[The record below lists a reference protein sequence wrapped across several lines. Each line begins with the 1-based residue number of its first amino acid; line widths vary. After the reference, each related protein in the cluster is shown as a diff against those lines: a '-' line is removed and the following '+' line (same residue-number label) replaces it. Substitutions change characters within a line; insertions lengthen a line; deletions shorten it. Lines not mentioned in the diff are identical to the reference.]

1 MRKSRAS
8 LLMSTAV
15 TTVVLG
21 VPSAY
26 AQAQSRESLTL
37 EEVIVTAQ
45 KRRQVLL
52 DVPQSV
58 SVVDGGLLERQQAS
72 SFQDYL
78 KLVPGLQLTQD
89 QPGVGRLVLRGV
101 NTGGVASTVAVY
113 VDETPFGSSS
123 GLVNGAV
130 LAGDFDTFD
139 MERIEVL
146 RGPQGTLYGASS
158 LGGVLKFVTN
168 PPRTDKFE
176 ARVRTSVESVSG
188 GDIGYSGVGML
199 NAPLSE
205 TFAIRATGYYR
216 EQGGFI
222 DSIGTAGSDRAKDIN
237 DSESYGGRVSA
248 LFNPSDAVSLR
259 LSAVLQNRRTNA
271 STTVESN
278 PNTLKTLYG
287 TESQARFVP
296 EFTDIDYRLY
306 NLTADFD
313 LGFATLTS
321 STSYNE
327 LDEPFRA
334 DLTSQL
340 SALLQAILGVPN
352 ELLQDQTTGYEKTTQ
367 ELRLASPSSET
378 FEWLI
383 GGYFTKEKGRILQ
396 HIDAVTPGTLTPIAG
411 LPLLADL
418 SLRSEYEEYALFAS
432 GTVHFNDMFDLTLGA
447 RYSENDQEAAQI
459 ARGALAAG
467 VPPFASS
474 ESSED
479 VVTYSL
485 APKIKF
491 SDHSALYARVSTGFR
506 PGGPNVLPPNP
517 PPNVPTTYDSDEVT
531 SYEVGF
537 KTESSDRA
545 VTFDLAF
552 FHIDWEDIQLFAQV
566 NNFGVNINGGQ
577 AVSDGL
583 EFTLA
588 SRMASGLSLSL
599 NGAYTDTELKDDTN
613 TLTGGYEGDE
623 LPYTPKLSVN
633 ANADYE
639 WSIGAQSTAYVGGSV
654 RYLSDQ
660 TAAYNNA
667 FRVANGRQREVQSY
681 EVVDLQAGV
690 DFGRYS
696 IELYAKNVTDSDGR
710 TSAAGVG
717 AYPNGAIGTGII
729 RPRTIGLTFGVSF
742 E

>member
-1 MRKSRAS
+1 MSRAS

-15 TTVVLG
+15 STVVLG

-26 AQAQSRESLTL
+26 AQTERSKESLTL

-58 SVVDGGLLERQQAS
+58 SVVDGGSLERQQAS

-123 GLVNGAV
+123 GLVNGAI

-168 PPRTDKFE
+168 PPQTEKFE
-176 ARVRTSVESVSG
+176 ARVRTSVESLSG

-199 NAPLSE
+199 NVPVSE

-248 LFNPSDAVSLR
+248 LFTPSDAVSVR
-259 LSAVLQNRRTNA
+259 LTAIMQDRSTNA

-278 PNTLKTLYG
+278 ATTLKTLYG
-287 TESQARFVP
+287 TESQSRYVP
-296 EFTDIDYRLY
+296 EYTDIDYRLY
-306 NLTADFD
+306 NATADFD

-334 DLTSQL
+334 DLTAQL
-340 SALLQAILGVPN
+340 SGLLAGPFGPN
-352 ELLQDQTTGYEKTTQ
+352 ELYQDQTTGYEKTTQ
-367 ELRLASPSSET
+367 ELRLASPTSDT
-378 FEWLI
+378 LEWLI
-383 GGYFTKEKGRILQ
+383 GGYYTKEEGKILQ
-396 HIDAVTPGTLTPIAG
+396 DIQAVIPGTLTPIAG
-411 LPLLADL
+411 LPVLANL
-418 SLRSEYEEYALFAS
+418 SLRSNYKEYALFAT

-447 RYSENDQEAAQI
+447 RYSENDQD
-459 ARGALAAG
+459 ARQLATGILAAG
-467 VPPFASS
+467 VPPVAVSD
-474 ESSED
+474 SSED
-479 VVTYSL
+479 VVTYSI
-485 APKIKF
+485 APKYKL

-517 PPNVPTTYDSDEVT
+517 PANVPRTYDSDEVT

-577 AVSDGL
+577 ATSDGL
-583 EFTLA
+583 EFTLS

-599 NGAYTDTELKDDTN
+599 NGAYTDTELQDDTN
-613 TLTGGYEGDE
+613 TLTGGYKGDE
-623 LPYTPKLSVN
+623 LPYTPELSIN

-667 FRVANGRQREVQSY
+667 FRVTNGHQREISSY

-717 AYPNGAIGTGII
+717 AYPAGAIGTGII
-729 RPRTIGLTFGVSF
+729 RPRTLGITFGFSF

>member
-1 MRKSRAS
+1 MRMSRAS

-15 TTVVLG
+15 STVVLG

-26 AQAQSRESLTL
+26 AQTERSKESLTL

-58 SVVDGGLLERQQAS
+58 SVVDGGSLERQQAS

-123 GLVNGAV
+123 GLVNGAI

-168 PPRTDKFE
+168 PPQTEKFE
-176 ARVRTSVESVSG
+176 ARVRTSVESLSG
-188 GDIGYSGVGML
+188 GDIGYSGVGMV
-199 NAPLSE
+199 NVPVSE

-248 LFNPSDAVSLR
+248 LFTPSDAVSVR
-259 LSAVLQNRRTNA
+259 LTAIMQDRSTNA

-278 PNTLKTLYG
+278 ATTLKTLYG
-287 TESQARFVP
+287 TESQSRYVP
-296 EFTDIDYRLY
+296 EYTDIDYRLY
-306 NLTADFD
+306 NATADFD

-334 DLTSQL
+334 DLTAQL
-340 SALLQAILGVPN
+340 SGLLAGLIGPN
-352 ELLQDQTTGYEKTTQ
+352 ELYQDQTTGYEKATQ
-367 ELRLASPSSET
+367 ELRLASPTSDT

-383 GGYFTKEKGRILQ
+383 GGYYTKEEGKILQ
-396 HIDAVTPGTLTPIAG
+396 DIQAVTPGTLTPIAG
-411 LPLLADL
+411 LPVLANL
-418 SLRSEYEEYALFAS
+418 SLRSNYKEYALFAT

-447 RYSENDQEAAQI
+447 RYSENDQD
-459 ARGALAAG
+459 ARQLATGILAAG
-467 VPPFASS
+467 VPPVAVSD
-474 ESSED
+474 SSED
-479 VVTYSL
+479 VVTYSI
-485 APKIKF
+485 APKYKL

-517 PPNVPTTYDSDEVT
+517 PANVPRTYDSDEVT

-577 AVSDGL
+577 ATSDGL
-583 EFTLA
+583 EFTLS

-613 TLTGGYEGDE
+613 TLTGGYKGDE
-623 LPYTPKLSVN
+623 LPYTPELSIN

-667 FRVANGRQREVQSY
+667 FRVTNGHQREISSY

-717 AYPNGAIGTGII
+717 AYPAGAIGTGII
-729 RPRTIGLTFGVSF
+729 RPRTLGITFGFSF